1 MNTTIMNTTKKYTEE
16 TGKKPSSTTATGMV
30 FNDEYVFWLEEQL
43 ELAHATNAKLIN
55 EIYQVCQDAIVQ

>member
-30 FNDEYVFWLEEQL
+30 FNDEYVFWLEERL
-43 ELAHATNAKLIN
+43 EFAHETN
-55 EIYQVCQDAIVQ
+55 C